1 MRCGRRE
8 IPHSPQYCDSHQDA
22 LSADNAGVPNP
33 QWPAVADLVL
43 DLRISQDILQT
54 VQDITPLLRTETL
67 KELLIELFFL
77 SAKPRTLSDLARA
90 IDVDQTTVMREVN
103 RLLETGVVVEERVGR
118 SRTVAIDP
126 THPIATPLRRLVRLA
141 YDTPDAG
148 EGDRVGGFTPIHAER
163 PERRPLPSSQ
173 RRS

>member
-1 MRCGRRE
+1 MSKPLNSLNLRNT
-8 IPHSPQYCDSHQDA
+8 QDK
-22 LSADNAGVPNP
+22 
-33 QWPAVADLVL
+33 
-43 DLRISQDILQT
+43 LRK

-77 SAKPRTLSDLARA
+77 SDKPRTLSDLARA

-118 SRTVAIDP
+118 SRTIAIDP
-126 THPIATPLRRLVRLA
+126 TSPIAGPLRRLVRLA
-141 YDTPDAG
+141 YEPPEQPG
-148 EGDRVGGFTPIHAER
+148 GRSEGFTPMHADR

-173 RRS
+173 RRN

>member
-1 MRCGRRE
+1 
-8 IPHSPQYCDSHQDA
+8 
-22 LSADNAGVPNP
+22 
-33 QWPAVADLVL
+33 
-43 DLRISQDILQT
+43 

-77 SAKPRTLSDLARA
+77 SDKPRTLSDLARA

-118 SRTVAIDP
+118 SRTIAIDP
-126 THPIATPLRRLVRLA
+126 SSPIAGPLRRLVRLA
-141 YDTPDAG
+141 YTPPHATDAHG
-148 EGDRVGGFTPIHAER
+148 AATDPNAPRTR

-173 RRS
+173 RRP

>member
-1 MRCGRRE
+1 MFCTTSRAE
-8 IPHSPQYCDSHQDA
+8 VPQT
-22 LSADNAGVPNP
+22 
-33 QWPAVADLVL
+33 VL
-43 DLRISQDILQT
+43 DLRVTQDILRA

-118 SRTVAIDP
+118 SRTIAIDP
-126 THPIATPLRRLVRLA
+126 TSPIATPLKRLVRLA
-141 YDTPDAG
+141 WEPPLDEA
-148 EGDRVGGFTPIHAER
+148 RAASSAASSRSR
-163 PERRPLPSSQ
+163 PEQRPLPSS
-173 RRS
+173 RRRP

>member
-1 MRCGRRE
+1 M
-8 IPHSPQYCDSHQDA
+8 
-22 LSADNAGVPNP
+22 
-33 QWPAVADLVL
+33 
-43 DLRISQDILQT
+43 LRK

-77 SAKPRTLSDLARA
+77 SEKPRTLSDLARA

-118 SRTVAIDP
+118 SRTIAIDP
-126 THPIATPLRRLVRLA
+126 TSPIAAPLRRLVRLA
-141 YDTPDAG
+141 HEPPEATAARA
-148 EGDRVGGFTPIHAER
+148 EGFSPLHADR

-173 RRS
+173 RRN